1 MTTGGRNASRTTGG
15 RNASRRTRRTVSAT
29 LALAFAASVLSGCA
43 DFDEST
49 ASPFTPEPTIQSN
62 AEVAPQNPPPS
73 TTTAPPIAPTGPLGP
88 CQDADPA
95 VIATCLDTTGGLL
108 TLPDGNS
115 GLVAE
120 RRTGRILQVAP
131 GQIPVEVAK
140 IDVDGSGD
148 GGLLDIA
155 LSPTFVED
163 NLIYAY
169 VTTGADNRVVRIAPG
184 DTAKVVLGGIPRGAN
199 GNRGSLE
206 FAAPDQLMVLTGDSG
221 NLSAANDPASLAGK
235 LLRVRSLAPNPAPPR
250 PEVVLSGIG
259 NGGGVCVDPG
269 IATWVT
275 DRTALEDR
283 LQRVGADGTVTTP
296 AWTWPDRPGVGGCV
310 AVQGVVAIALGAG
323 KAVAS
328 LATDPGTGAITTPP
342 SAVAKDTYG
351 QLEGLALGADG
362 LLWVS
367 TANKTAGE
375 PGPNDDKVVMIPMPS
390 GGGGVD

>member
-1 MTTGGRNASRTTGG
+1 MTTGGRNT
-15 RNASRRTRRTVSAT
+15 SRRTRRAASAT

-62 AEVAPQNPPPS
+62 VEVAPQNPQPS
-73 TTTAPPIAPTGPLGP
+73 TTTAPPIAPRGPLGP
-88 CQDADPA
+88 CVDADPA

-140 IDVDGSGD
+140 IDVDGSAD

-169 VTTGADNRVVRIAPG
+169 VTTGSDNRVVRIAPG

-206 FAAPDQLMVLTGDSG
+206 FAAPDQLMVLTGDAG
-221 NLSAANDPASLAGK
+221 NPAAANDPASLAGK
-235 LLRVRSLAPNPAPPR
+235 LLRVRSLAPNATPPR
-250 PEVVLSGIG
+250 PDVVLSGIG
-259 NGGGVCVDPG
+259 NGGGVCVEPG

-283 LQRVGADGTVTTP
+283 LQRVGADGTVTAP

-310 AVQGVVAIALGAG
+310 AVQGVVAVALGAG

-342 SAVAKDTYG
+342 GAVAKDTYG

-367 TANKTAGE
+367 TVNKSAGE
-375 PGPNDDKVVMIPMPS
+375 PGPNDDKVVKIPMPS